1 MIRADTCRAPGDA
14 IDYAYGTA
22 DVRWSFSAELRD
34 TGTVSLAYMDTD
46 GGRSGDAELI

>member
-1 MIRADTCRAPGDA
+1 MIADENRAPGDA

-34 TGTVSLAYMDTD
+34 TGTVSLLLACCEYTF
-46 GGRSGDAELI
+46 ANIT